1 MTPPKTRP
9 ARQAVE
15 AADRA
20 WRFAKRRKLLV
31 IVVAWGVLVGILAFV
46 SPSVTVREQT
56 TVADSLEQLDQAM
69 GDAAGVLVGSDYG
82 YYVTPLIS
90 ADGCSITPLRSG
102 ERYFRELT
110 VYAADFDAAAAQL
123 ANSLAD
129 RYRLERVS
137 PEGVPA
143 RYTGI
148 IPGYVELALTV
159 RADNTIVWR
168 ADTGCRQ
175 PGDAVG
181 SIRPSFEP
189 PMEMLGVL
197 EALGME
203 STGFE
208 LGMAQCGDLGE
219 RHGTVRSVSVSEPA
233 DGITEVTA
241 VADSIPERA
250 QVLVST
256 ENVLVYRLGDTVTSA
271 AVTEDDV
278 TVATTVDCQ

>member
-1 MTPPKTRP
+1 
-9 ARQAVE
+9 VV
-15 AADRA
+15 DRA
-20 WRFAKRRKLLV
+20 WRFVKRRKMLV

-69 GDAAGVLVGSDYG
+69 GDAAGILAGSDYG
-82 YYVTPLIS
+82 YYVTPLTS
-90 ADGCSITPLRSG
+90 ADGCDITPVRAG
-102 ERYFRELT
+102 ERYYRELT

-123 ANSLAD
+123 ADELAD

-137 PEGVPA
+137 PQDVPA
-143 RYTGI
+143 RYKGV
-148 IPGYVELALTV
+148 IPGYVDLSLTV
-159 RADNTIVWR
+159 QLDNSIVWR

-203 STGFE
+203 STGFD
-208 LGMAQCGDLGE
+208 LAVARCGDLGD
-219 RHGTVRSVSVSEPA
+219 RSGTVRSVSLTEPVPDGGA
-233 DGITEVTA
+233 DVTPL
-241 VADSIPERA
+241 ADAIPDRA

-271 AVTEDDV
+271 VVTEDEV